1 MQFCKEL
8 KNVIQKKKKKKKREK
23 RDNVRKI
30 R

>member
-1 MQFCKEL
+1 MKFCKEL
-8 KNVIQKKKKKKKREK
+8 KDVIQKKKKKKREK